1 MIRRL
6 WRGYIHAV
14 GFKEK
19 ALRGLMPAR
28 MQFVHYSWPL
38 RADLCPCD
46 VDFSDYLQERDIRDR
61 AIFHF
66 GTGGH
71 HLVGL
76 RNQADGLQNDILGLT
91 VSPKEHAGYV
101 RKVIR
106 DPGLALHYKVLFADI
121 FSLSAGSIPCFNIV
135 TLFHLGEFSDAS
147 GSGRRL
153 NLEQL
158 LRMFRSRLLPGGCM
172 LFYPRSYG
180 YRRLTP
186 LLESAVQDGLL
197 TLLETYKSLEIYRAT

>member
-6 WRGYIHAV
+6 WRGYVHTVA
-14 GFKEK
+14 FKERT
-19 ALRGLMPAR
+19 LRAVMPAR
-28 MQFVHYSWPL
+28 MHFVHYSWPL

-46 VDFSDYLQERDIRDR
+46 VDFCDYLRDR
-61 AIFHF
+61 GIRERWIFHL

-91 VSPKEHAGYV
+91 AAPKEHAGYV
-101 RKVIR
+101 KKVIR
-106 DPGLALHYKVLFADI
+106 DPSLARHYKVLFADL
-121 FSLSAGSIPCFNIV
+121 FSLSAGCLPAFNII

-153 NLEQL
+153 NLEQAFEL
-158 LRMFRSRLLPGGCM
+158 FYAKMLPGGDM

-180 YRRLTP
+180 YSEVRPLIEAAVRAGRLS
-186 LLESAVQDGLL
+186 LV
-197 TLLETYKSLEIYRAT
+197 ETYRSLDIYRVP